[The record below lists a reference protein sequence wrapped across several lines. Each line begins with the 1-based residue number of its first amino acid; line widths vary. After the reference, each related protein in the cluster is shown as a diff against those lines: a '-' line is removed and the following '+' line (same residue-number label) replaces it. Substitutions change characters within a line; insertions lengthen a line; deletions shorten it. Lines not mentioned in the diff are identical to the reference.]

1 MRRIE
6 FTEEEIRQLKQES
19 IYHKHPVV
27 RRRMQALHL
36 KAEGM
41 PHKKIGALLGICPR
55 TLGRYLDTFLQG
67 AEVGRVAG
75 LKNLNYKGKPNRL
88 MERKEEILAHLEEN
102 PPATQKEA
110 QAQIKTLTGIQRSLP
125 QVREFLKKNRV
136 FRRKV
141 KQIPV
146 KVDIEAQ
153 ETFKT
158 EVLEPLVEQAQAG
171 KLQLF
176 FVDAAHFVMLPFLGY
191 LYSLTVRFIKAASG
205 RKRFSVLGALNA
217 VTKEVVT
224 ITDHGYINA
233 LSVCALLQ
241 KLRDQFEQG
250 PLVLIMD
257 NARYQRCALVLE
269 KALKLDIQILF
280 LPPYSPNLN
289 LIERLWKFVKKKAL
303 YNQHYPLYEQF
314 HIAISNCLE
323 QTGTTYKQDL
333 DTLLVAKFQSF
344 KNVTFQP

>member
-1 MRRIE
+1 M
-6 FTEEEIRQLKQES
+6 
-19 IYHKHPVV
+19 
-27 RRRMQALHL
+27 
-36 KAEGM
+36 
-41 PHKKIGALLGICPR
+41 
-55 TLGRYLDTFLQG
+55 
-67 AEVGRVAG
+67 
-75 LKNLNYKGKPNRL
+75 
-88 MERKEEILAHLEEN
+88 
-102 PPATQKEA
+102 
-110 QAQIKTLTGIQRSLP
+110 
-125 QVREFLKKNRV
+125 
-136 FRRKV
+136 

-146 KVDIEAQ
+146 KADIEAQ

-158 EVLEPLVEQAQAG
+158 NVLEPLVAQAQAG

-191 LYSLTVRFIKAASG
+191 LYSLTVRWIKAASG
-205 RKRFSVLGALNA
+205 RQRFSVLGALNA

-241 KLRDQFEQG
+241 KLRDQFKQL
-250 PLVLIMD
+250 PLVVIMD

-269 KALKLDIQILF
+269 KAQNLQIQIIF

-303 YNQHYPLYEQF
+303 YNQYYALYEPF
-314 HIAISNCLE
+314 HKAISICLA
-323 QTGTTYKQDL
+323 QTGTTYKPDL

-344 KNVTFQP
+344 KNATIQP